1 MLGKRRRFWFFIG
14 AAIMFLY
21 FLITSNPDPNKPI
34 SRNQVISTEMSIV
47 VYTRTGD
54 GAGHVRFDNVT
65 LSKEDISRIVG
76 WLNVAPEST
85 KIPVDDVTGSISAGI
100 ALRLKHNAEVTIQY
114 NRKQIIVTRK
124 SRFNRSSRYILDQKY
139 LRDFMDQKLEG
150 TYFGED
156 PVSDE

>member
-21 FLITSNPDPNKPI
+21 FLITNNPDPNKPI

-54 GAGHVRFDNVT
+54 GGAHV
-65 LSKEDISRIVG
+65 
-76 WLNVAPEST
+76 
-85 KIPVDDVTGSISAGI
+85 
-100 ALRLKHNAEVTIQY
+100 
-114 NRKQIIVTRK
+114 RKQIIVSRK
-124 SRFNRSSRYILDQKY
+124 SRFNRDSKYILDQKD

-156 PVSDE
+156 TVSVE

>member
-14 AAIMFLY
+14 VAIMFLY

-34 SRNQVISTEMSIV
+34 SRNQVISTEMSIA

-54 GAGHVRFDNVT
+54 GGAHVSIDNVT
-65 LSKEDISRIVG
+65 LSKEDIRRIVG
-76 WLNVAPEST
+76 WLNAAPESS

-100 ALRLKHNAEVTIQY
+100 ALRLKHNAEITIQY

-124 SRFNRSSRYILDQKY
+124 SRFNRSSRYIVDQED
-139 LRDFMDQKLEG
+139 LRDVMDQKLKG
-150 TYFGED
+150 TFFGED
-156 PVSDE
+156 PVRDE

>member
-1 MLGKRRRFWFFIG
+1 MLGKLRRFWLFVG

-34 SRNQVISTEMSIV
+34 SRNQVISTEMSIA

-54 GAGHVRFDNVT
+54 GGAHVSIDNVT

-76 WLNVAPEST
+76 WLNAAPESS

-100 ALRLKHNAEVTIQY
+100 ALKLKHNAEITIQY
-114 NRKQIIVTRK
+114 NRKQIIVSRK
-124 SRFNRSSRYILDQKY
+124 SRFNRDSKYILDQKD
-139 LRDFMDQKLEG
+139 LRDFLDQKLEG
-150 TYFGED
+150 TYFGKD
-156 PVSDE
+156 PVKDE